1 MKPSTLFAALI
12 VVTLQLLA
20 APVPARAAS
29 AASKAQRAARTNAA
43 PPAPERPDTSNWKC
57 SQCPFYRGNS
67 GQLQAGML
75 YAHGANAA
83 YGQYT
88 GLDHTGGYATAAAS
102 GQWAGRNGG
111 YLNYRLDD
119 LGLSSRGGYIDGGQ
133 AGLYDLRLVYQGQ
146 PERLYDTTSTPYL
159 GAGSTSLT
167 LPADWV
173 HASSTAAMAALNSSL
188 SPFDVG
194 FNRSSVSLLG
204 QLFATA
210 QWTVY
215 TGLSH
220 QQEDGTGLGG
230 GSFLTE
236 AVQLPEPID
245 YQTNTLEGG
254 VSWAGRIASVRVAY
268 TGSWFQDD
276 NASLTWQ
283 NPYLPLMAGSNTGRL
298 ALPPANNLQQGS
310 LTGNVRVPLFMATTI
325 TYSASLGRLGQDAAF
340 LPTSALPGATVPAP
354 GALDGNVQLSHY
366 RLALAS
372 RVLPALYVRGT
383 ATYDGRDDHTTP
395 LTLAQTITDELP
407 GGYAT
412 TPLYS
417 EDRTRLEGS
426 ADYRFLSWL
435 KLGVAGDYLHTHF
448 SPGQVVNETE
458 EERAWGYLN
467 ATPFAA
473 FSVTAKAGSD
483 TRRAGIFDVAA
494 LPPGENPLLQAYE
507 YAPLQQHFMTL
518 SGAWTVNAA
527 LSWAVEGTWN
537 DDTYPLSELGLQ
549 GGRERDLSSTLT
561 WAPRTGLS
569 VYFDGGYQSLT
580 ALQNGSIGDGA
591 PLWQE
596 SDAQHFWTGG
606 AGGQWVPRPR
616 WDVTLDYVHAITD
629 ANELIA
635 AGGTLGQYFPQINS
649 ALDSLTLKLT
659 YQWTAALRLR
669 LRYGFERFNS
679 DDWDLQDIYAN
690 TVPNLLAMGAQPY
703 RYDVNLVGLSF
714 LYSFGLAAAR

>member
-1 MKPSTLFAALI
+1 MRYVLLSAVLSVLT
-12 VVTLQLLA
+12 LA
-20 APVPARAAS
+20 AVASTALAAAGQSAAASARAA
-29 AASKAQRAARTNAA
+29 AT
-43 PPAPERPDTSNWKC
+43 APERPDTSNWKC
-57 SQCPFYRGNS
+57 SQCPFYHGSS
-67 GQLQAGML
+67 GEVQAGML
-75 YAHGANAA
+75 YAHGANAS
-83 YGQYT
+83 YGRYT
-88 GLDHTGGYATAAAS
+88 GFDHSGGYADGAAS
-102 GQWAGRNGG
+102 GQWAGRGG
-111 YLNYRLDD
+111 AYLDYNLED
-119 LGLSSRGGYIDGGQ
+119 LGLPSRGGYIDGGQ

-146 PERLYDTTSTPYL
+146 PERLYDTTTTPYL

-167 LPADWV
+167 LPSNWV
-173 HASSTAAMAALNSSL
+173 RANSTAAMTALDSSL
-188 SPFDVG
+188 SPFDIG

-204 QLFATA
+204 RAFVGT

-215 TGLSH
+215 TDLSH
-220 QQEDGTGLGG
+220 QQESGTNLSD
-230 GSFLTE
+230 GSFLTQ

-254 VSWAGRIASVRVAY
+254 ASWAGHIASLRIAY

-283 NPYLPLMAGSNTGRL
+283 NPYLPLVAGSNAGQL
-298 ALPPANNLQQGS
+298 ALPPSNNLQQGS
-310 LTGNVRVPLFMATTI
+310 LTGNVRVPLFTATTI

-340 LPTSALPGATVPAP
+340 LPSSTLPGATVPAS

-366 RLALAS
+366 RMALAS
-372 RVLPALYVRGT
+372 RVLPALYVRGS
-383 ATYDGRDDHTTP
+383 ASYDGRDDHTTP

-426 ADYRFLSWL
+426 ADYRFLHWL
-435 KLGVAGDYLHTHF
+435 KVGVAGNYLHTHF
-448 SPGQVVNETE
+448 SRGQLVDETD

-473 FSVTAKAGSD
+473 FSVSAKAGSD
-483 TRRAGIFDVAA
+483 TRRAGALDIAA

-507 YAPLQQHFMTL
+507 YAPLQQHFITL
-518 SGAWTVNAA
+518 DGTWTVNAA
-527 LSWAVEGTWN
+527 LSWALEGTWN
-537 DDTYPLSELGLQ
+537 DDTYPLSQLGLQ

-561 WAPRTGLS
+561 WAPRSSLS

-591 PLWQE
+591 TVWQE
-596 SDAQHFWTGG
+596 SDAQYFWTGG
-606 AGGQWVPRPR
+606 AGGQWTPRPR
-616 WDVTLDYVHAITD
+616 WDVTLDYVRSITR

-635 AGGTLGQYFPQINS
+635 AGAPAEFFPQIDS
-649 ALDSLTLKLT
+649 VLDSLALKVT

-669 LRYGFERFNS
+669 LRYAYERFDSN
-679 DDWDLQDIYAN
+679 DWALQDVYAN
-690 TVPNLLAMGAQPY
+690 TIPNLLTMGEQPY
-703 RYDVNLVGLSF
+703 RHDVNLVGLSF
-714 LYSFGLAAAR
+714 LYSFGASSAPTPPGH